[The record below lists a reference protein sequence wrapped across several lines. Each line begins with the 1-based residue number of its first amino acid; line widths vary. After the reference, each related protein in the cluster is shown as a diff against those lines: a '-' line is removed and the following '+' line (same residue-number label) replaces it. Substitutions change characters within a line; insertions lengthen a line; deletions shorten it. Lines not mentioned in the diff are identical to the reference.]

1 MNLEDLKWVGVNDT
15 YGHEEVL
22 NTRNGLIILHDF
34 AAGVPLAEQYPVVAG
49 KYARRMERL
58 DKCLRKSK
66 RVLLVCIDAPVTPEP
81 TTPEDCRQA
90 IETMSAKY
98 PEAKF
103 DFLLM
108 NLEPGRPREA
118 MADETPLPGV
128 RRIAFDYAR
137 CAPDAPAY
145 AVEIDTLADFLR
157 QEYAVNEYRT
167 KEEIMAHEAKKRAK
181 RRMKLEKKWASVGAK
196 TMTQYLLIRTRDA
209 LGSLL
214 RKCGFNSCRMRE
226 APANDAQA
234 AHQDDMHGK
243 D

>member
-15 YGHEEVL
+15 FGHEEVL
-22 NTRNGLIILHDF
+22 NTRNDLIILHDF
-34 AAGVPLAEQYPVVAG
+34 AAGVPIEEQYSAVAG

-58 DKCLRKSK
+58 DRCLRASR

-167 KEEIMAHEAKKRAK
+167 KEEIRAHEAKKRAK
-181 RRMKLEKKWASVGAK
+181 RRMKLKKKWASVGAE
-196 TMTQYLLIRTRDA
+196 TMTQYLLIRTRGA
-209 LGSLL
+209 LAAILRRCGLGSGG
-214 RKCGFNSCRMRE
+214 K
-226 APANDAQA
+226 NDGAADTVQA
-234 AHQDDMHGK
+234 TT
-243 D
+243 